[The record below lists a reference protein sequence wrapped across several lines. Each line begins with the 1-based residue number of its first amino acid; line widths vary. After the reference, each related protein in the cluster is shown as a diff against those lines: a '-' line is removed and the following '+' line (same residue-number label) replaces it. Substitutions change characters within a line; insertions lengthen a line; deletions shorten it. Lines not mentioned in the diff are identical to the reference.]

1 MVKTKPLC
9 FPSLLPPSFSK
20 AILLTLAVTWVLS
33 LTLCQSTQ
41 AGFVKDVQ
49 LPLAGH
55 L

>member
-1 MVKTKPLC
+1 MIKTKPPC

-20 AILLTLAVTWVLS
+20 AILLTVTWVLS
-33 LTLCQSTQ
+33 LTLLQSTQ
-41 AGFVKDVQ
+41 AGFIKDVQ